1 MTSEASIPEDTI
13 FHLDETEAE
22 VMRVLTDRGRLDEYQ
37 ISSGSNIGLI
47 DVETALATL
56 VGQGLLDVQTPDEA
70 PQLYSVK
77 GRRLGLKFG

>member
-1 MTSEASIPEDTI
+1 MTSETSITDDTV
-13 FHLDETEAE
+13 FHLGETEAE
-22 VMRVLTDRGRLDEYQ
+22 VLRVLTDRGRLDEFQ
-37 ISSGSNIGLI
+37 ISSGSNIGLV

-56 VGQGLLDVQTPDEA
+56 VGQGLLEVQTPDEA